1 MQDWLDQETGKV
13 VGESPLSTLRQFLG
27 NESSL
32 KMMKNVIYFMLK
44 PLFVFKIFE
53 FMSWH
58 FGYVQKGLVK
68 KIEVF

>member
-13 VGESPLSTLRQFLG
+13 VGESPLSTLRQFLA

-53 FMSWH
+53 FMS
-58 FGYVQKGLVK
+58 
-68 KIEVF
+68 